1 MSMIQSADE
10 LAAFCE
16 RLKQEE
22 FVAVDTEFLRD
33 KTYWPLLCLIQV
45 AARGE
50 ARAIDP
56 LAPGMDLAPFVALLA
71 DRGLLK
77 VFHAARQDIE
87 IFFHLTGA
95 IPAPLFDSQVAA
107 MVCGFGDAVSYETL
121 AGKLAGARI
130 DKSHRFTDWS
140 ARPLTE
146 KQLAYALADVI
157 HLRTIYEKLA
167 QRLQRT
173 ARAGWVDEEM
183 AVLTNPDTYRLD
195 PEFAWQRLKP
205 RSGSPRFLAV
215 LRELA
220 AWRESEA
227 QRKNLPRN
235 RILRDEALLE
245 VAAQLPRS
253 PAEMARSRS
262 LSRGIVEGPIGE
274 AVLAAVGRGLEVA
287 AHDAPTLPD
296 RPEIPPGRGP
306 LVELL
311 KVLLKAKCESHHV
324 AQKLVANVADL
335 ELIAAHDQA
344 DVLALHGWRR
354 EVFGEDALA
363 LKQGRIALAAERDQ
377 IRIVRLD
384 QGAEPGTEAAA
395 DSAAVKEKRT
405 A

>member
-1 MSMIQSADE
+1 MSLIQSTDE

-22 FVAVDTEFLRD
+22 FIAVDTEFLRD
-33 KTYWPLLCLIQV
+33 KTYWPLLCLVQV

-56 LAPGMDLAPFVALLA
+56 LAPGMDLAPFITLLA
-71 DRGLLK
+71 DPKLLK

-87 IFFHLTGA
+87 IFFHLTRA
-95 IPAPLFDSQVAA
+95 IPAPLFDSQVAG

-130 DKSHRFTDWS
+130 DKSHRFTDWA

-167 QRLQRT
+167 QRLART
-173 ARAGWVDEEM
+173 GRAQWVEEEM
-183 AVLTNPDTYRLD
+183 AILTNPETYRLD

-215 LRELA
+215 LREIA

-245 VAAQLPRS
+245 VAAQVPRS
-253 PAEMARSRS
+253 GADLARSRS

-274 AVLAAVGRGLEVA
+274 ALLAAVGRGLEVA
-287 AHDAPTLPD
+287 TNDAPSLPD

-306 LVELL
+306 MVELL
-311 KVLLKAKCESHHV
+311 KVLLKAKCENHHV
-324 AQKLVANVADL
+324 AQKLVANVSDL
-335 ELIAAHDQA
+335 ELIAALDNA

-354 EVFGEDALA
+354 EIFGDDALA
-363 LKQGRIALAAERDQ
+363 LKQGRIALTAERDQ

-384 QGAEPGTEAAA
+384 QPGPVEAGDAM
-395 DSAAVKEKRT
+395 EKRS

>member
-1 MSMIQSADE
+1 MSMIQTPDE

-16 RLKQEE
+16 RLKGEE
-22 FVAVDTEFLRD
+22 FIAVDTEFLRD
-33 KTYWPLLCLIQV
+33 KTYWPQLCLVQV
-45 AARGE
+45 AAQGE

-56 LAPGMDLAPFVALLA
+56 LAPGLDLAPLVALLA
-71 DRGLLK
+71 DPKLLK

-87 IFFHLTGA
+87 IFFQLTGA
-95 IPAPLFDSQVAA
+95 IPAPLFDSQVAG

-130 DKSHRFTDWS
+130 DKSHRFTDWA

-167 QRLQRT
+167 QRLART
-173 ARAGWVDEEM
+173 GRAPWVEEEM
-183 AVLTNPDTYRLD
+183 AVLTNPETYRLD

-215 LRELA
+215 LREIA

-227 QRKNLPRN
+227 QRKNVPRN

-245 VAAQLPRS
+245 IAAQLPRS
-253 PAEMARSRS
+253 PAELARSRS

-274 AVLAAVGRGLEVA
+274 AMLAAVGRGLEVA
-287 AHDAPTLPD
+287 AHDAPSLPE
-296 RPEIPPGRGP
+296 RAEIPPGRGP
-306 LVELL
+306 LIELL
-311 KVLLKAKCESHHV
+311 KVLLKAKCERNHV
-324 AQKLVANVADL
+324 AQKLVANVSDL
-335 ELIAAHDQA
+335 ELIAASDTA
-344 DVLALHGWRR
+344 NVLALHGWRR
-354 EVFGEDALA
+354 EIFGEDALA

-384 QGAEPGTEAAA
+384 QGAEPGAEAAA
-395 DSAAVKEKRT
+395 DSAGVKEKRT